1 MRLDHVAGPRR
12 KRDVNGCET
21 LPIRLRIHATGYSSD
36 PYGICLAPSR
46 MNPTPTKI
54 KTTAIKIVPRYAR
67 SALDDV
73 FAGHGRG
80 FLVETTLAATAD
92 THRCGEAVNAGRA
105 DFM

>member
-1 MRLDHVAGPRR
+1 
-12 KRDVNGCET
+12 
-21 LPIRLRIHATGYSSD
+21 
-36 PYGICLAPSR
+36 

-73 FAGHGRG
+73 FADI
-80 FLVETTLAATAD
+80 VEDSWLKLLWQQPRTLTGA
-92 THRCGEAVNAGRA
+92 GEAVNAGRA